1 MTRKATNDQLI
12 TNTSFSKGFI
22 KTTTEFGI
30 QNLEDLLKLSPVLL
44 MDIPNFTFHMLCEY
58 REYLAK
64 NGLDTK

>member
-1 MTRKATNDQLI
+1 MTQKATNDQLI
-12 TNTSFSKGFI
+12 INKNFSKSFI

-30 QNLEDLLKLSPVLL
+30 KNLEDLLKLSPVQL
-44 MDIPNFTFHMLCEY
+44 MDIPNFTFHLLCEY